1 MSKKIIISLFL
12 TSCISSFA
20 SAQVLPQLKAR
31 LEDGRNAKLLVIG
44 DSIVGG
50 YGVIGILPDKGGCKI
65 EENYHQDTWVY
76 QLGKQIDLAYN
87 RPSRASHLNVRIV
100 NRKEQ
105 TKAISDGAT
114 RTPDVLEPDALM
126 ISQFYPWSP
135 TLTLIRDGVG
145 GSNVLRLLGRI
156 QSIGRTPSGERV
168 NEGAASNSDGV
179 IVAVGI
185 NDSFDGIKPPPTM
198 PVSPACPAFNLMDYL
213 DGIGWRNLAV
223 WGTSLADFQLG
234 IDSVV
239 DATFVQHSA
248 PGFSTEIALATPIIT
263 AYNTADWSNVIKSYI
278 GGTSRSYVRFL
289 NLSQKYER
297 LPDDTHPTPKGHIA
311 IAKKVFEDMFLSGS
325 SATILKNPSFESP
338 SLDAMGMD
346 FTYNKMGDSW
356 SAGSGW
362 IVSEL
367 EPGIGGA
374 GITKN
379 TVGGFAGATAAPA
392 SELRTGKQVA
402 LLQGDGKIGQN
413 VYLVAGNPYHLRFIA
428 TQRITVGSGPQDI
441 GVFLDGVQI
450 GSTFRPPAGNYETRD
465 FDLSVSVSGTHKIEI
480 RGMTPRSGNTA
491 FIDEVQL
498 GLRSVAV
505 PSNLSFEFPRLTTL
519 GFDYKYEVLDDW
531 DVMPTV
537 SGKGGAGITK
547 NATGGF
553 TGATIPPNPALK
565 TGDQVAFLQGSGW
578 IKQKEMYLEPG
589 YHIRF
594 IATQRELTG
603 PVSQSVGVYV
613 DEILQGSVTPARG
626 YYSSHDIAVTIPS
639 AKKCTVRLS
648 GMKEGSDVTS
658 FVDDV
663 RVGW

>member
-1 MSKKIIISLFL
+1 MSKKIIVSLFL

-156 QSIGRTPSGERV
+156 QRTGRTPSGERV

-185 NDSFDGIKPPPTM
+185 NDSIFEEDLTKPTIM
-198 PVSPACPAFNLMDYL
+198 TTTAPACPAFNLMDYL
-213 DGIGWRNLAV
+213 DGVGWRNLAV
-223 WGTSLADFQLG
+223 WGTSLSDFQLG

-239 DATFVQHSA
+239 NNIFIQHSA
-248 PGFSTEIALATPIIT
+248 PGFSTEIAIATPIVTI
-263 AYNTADWSNVIKSYI
+263 YNTAKWSDVIKSYV
-278 GGTSRSYVRFL
+278 GSTSRTYVRWL
-289 NLSQKYER
+289 DLSQNYER
-297 LPDDTHPTPKGHIA
+297 LPAPDLTHPTPKGHIA
-311 IAKKVFEDMFLSGS
+311 IARKVFEDMFLSGS

-346 FTYNKMGDSW
+346 FTYNKMKDSW
-356 SAGSGW
+356 VDGSGW

-379 TVGGFAGATAAPA
+379 TVGGFAGATAALSARTATA
-392 SELRTGKQVA
+392 SPENEA
-402 LLQGDGKIGQN
+402 LS
-413 VYLVAGNPYHLRFIA
+413 VVF
-428 TQRITVGSGPQDI
+428 TRIQ
-441 GVFLDGVQI
+441 FAY
-450 GSTFRPPAGNYETRD
+450 RPPVG
-465 FDLSVSVSGTHKIEI
+465 
-480 RGMTPRSGNTA
+480 
-491 FIDEVQL
+491 QL
-498 GLRSVAV
+498 
-505 PSNLSFEFPRLTTL
+505 
-519 GFDYKYEVLDDW
+519 
-531 DVMPTV
+531 
-537 SGKGGAGITK
+537 
-547 NATGGF
+547 
-553 TGATIPPNPALK
+553 
-565 TGDQVAFLQGSGW
+565 
-578 IKQKEMYLEPG
+578 
-589 YHIRF
+589 
-594 IATQRELTG
+594 
-603 PVSQSVGVYV
+603 
-613 DEILQGSVTPARG
+613 
-626 YYSSHDIAVTIPS
+626 
-639 AKKCTVRLS
+639 
-648 GMKEGSDVTS
+648 
-658 FVDDV
+658 
-663 RVGW
+663 